1 MTSTRGDARIVGT
14 VRRLEDGKGAVRMEV
29 LYETDI
35 EDLWSALTEPHR
47 LARWVA
53 EVDGDLRP
61 GGQIHARFTSAWEG
75 PGRIDTCQ
83 PPHRLAVTMA
93 PDTDDQTVIEATLAT
108 EDDGTRARTRLVIEE
123 RGLPI
128 DALAYHGAGWQAHV
142 EDLSAHLHRASSE
155 RWRSRWTALTPAYE
169 ELLRGLGP
177 AT

>member
-1 MTSTRGDARIVGT
+1 MTSTRGDAGIVGT

-29 LYETDI
+29 LYDTDI

-53 EVDGDLRP
+53 EVDGDLRI

-75 PGRIDTCQ
+75 AGRIDTCQ
-83 PPHRLAVTMA
+83 APRRLVVTLA
-93 PDTDDQTVIEATLAT
+93 PETDDQTVIEATLAT

-128 DALAYHGAGWQAHV
+128 DALAYHGAGWQVHI
-142 EDLSAHLHRASSE
+142 EDLGAHLHGELSGG
-155 RWRSRWTALTPAYE
+155 WHPRWTALTPTYN
-169 ELLRGLGP
+169 ELLRGIAG
-177 AT
+177 

>member
-1 MTSTRGDARIVGT
+1 MTSTRGGARIVGT

-29 LYETDI
+29 LYDTDI

-61 GGQIHARFTSAWEG
+61 GGQIHARFTSAWDG

-83 PPHRLAVTMA
+83 APHHLAVTLA
-93 PDTDDQTVIEATLAT
+93 PDTDDQSVIEATLTT
-108 EDDGTRARTRLVIEE
+108 EADGTRTRTRLVIEE

-142 EDLSAHLHRASSE
+142 EDLSAHLHGESSGG
-155 RWRSRWTALTPAYE
+155 WHSRWTALTPAYE
-169 ELLRGLGP
+169 ELLRGLDP
-177 AT
+177 AM

>member
-1 MTSTRGDARIVGT
+1 MTSTRGDTRPLGT

-29 LYETDI
+29 LCDTDI

-47 LARWVA
+47 LARWLA

-83 PPHRLAVTMA
+83 APHRLAVTLA

-128 DALAYHGAGWQAHV
+128 DGLAYHGAGWQAHV
-142 EDLSAHLHRASSE
+142 EDLSAHLHGE
-155 RWRSRWTALTPAYE
+155 FV
-169 ELLRGLGP
+169 RGLAP
-177 AT
+177 PLDRAHPRLRRAAARTRPRR

>member
-1 MTSTRGDARIVGT
+1 MTSTDGDTRIVGT
-14 VRRLEDGKGAVRMEV
+14 VLRLADGKGAVRMEV
-29 LYETDI
+29 LYETGI
-35 EDLWSALTEPHR
+35 EDLWSALTEPAR

-61 GGQIHARFTSAWEG
+61 GGQLHARFTSAWEG

-93 PDTDDQTVIEATLAT
+93 PDTDDETVIEATLAT
-108 EDDGTRARTRLVIEE
+108 EDDGTRLVIEE

-128 DALAYHGAGWQAHV
+128 DALAYHGAGWQVHV
-142 EDLSAHLHRASSE
+142 EDLSAHLHGESSGG
-155 RWRSRWTALTPAYE
+155 WRSRWTALTPAYE